1 MLAHFE
7 TIMYHLCFS
16 LFFGVDLSW
25 CSFSLC
31 LFHWKLRFFPN
42 RMNWFP
48 QHKTQ
53 RLLGSLVVSISTKK
67 QARSSW
73 QCHNMPKIC
82 WRILGAN
89 RQSSFVWLID
99 RSDGL
104 RLDEVMMRMIPIKW
118 MSGWFVNQKMLEC
131 KKIESGSEDR
141 GGYQMKSTLNKHHCM
156 SKFYKGGC
164 LQGGSSKWIHKTCTP
179 WILYENG
186 IWDTNGHD
194 LQYGISPLA
203 AVLFIFVGSNISR
216 LGVLGVALHA
226 VEPDSRELWKNEATA
241 LRRDV

>member
-1 MLAHFE
+1 MPQYAK
-7 TIMYHLCFS
+7 
-16 LFFGVDLSW
+16 DL
-25 CSFSLC
+25 L
-31 LFHWKLRFFPN
+31 
-42 RMNWFP
+42 
-48 QHKTQ
+48 TY
-53 RLLGSLVVSISTKK
+53 LGSQQTE
-67 QARSSW
+67 
-73 QCHNMPKIC
+73 
-82 WRILGAN
+82 
-89 RQSSFVWLID
+89 FVRLID
-99 RSDGL
+99 WSFGWAEIRWSY
-104 RLDEVMMRMIPIKW
+104 ERMIPIKW

-226 VEPDSRELWKNEATA
+226 VEPDSRELWKNEAAA